1 MPSKKITWF
10 DNVNPNV
17 FLSTVGIIALFLAV
31 VVFAPNAFEL
41 ITQRMNRWIELF
53 F

>member
-1 MPSKKITWF
+1 MPSKKAKWF

-17 FLSTVGIIALFLAV
+17 FFSTVGIIALFLAV

-41 ITQRMNRWIELF
+41 MTQQMNQ
-53 F
+53 